1 MASSCDGNQQTSLS
15 RSNFFTALGEMYKR
29 RKTLRPSGRVTVL
42 VQGEGDGWDT
52 AVNIKINDRNLKQRP
67 STRAEGS
74 KQASRKS
81 DTSPKRRFPRFP
93 LDIRVSAKV
102 FRAAEPISLWG
113 RSIEFGQ
120 DGIGV
125 TLTGEL
131 EVGEVAT
138 LELTLPA
145 SVTPLKLRALVRYR
159 DGLRHG
165 FEFLARDDIQR
176 DAIRRTCELLSAG
189 Q

>member
-1 MASSCDGNQQTSLS
+1 MSTNRPGTPSS
-15 RSNFFTALGEMYKR
+15 
-29 RKTLRPSGRVTVL
+29 
-42 VQGEGDGWDT
+42 
-52 AVNIKINDRNLKQRP
+52 
-67 STRAEGS
+67 
-74 KQASRKS
+74 
-81 DTSPKRRFPRFP
+81 RRFPRYP

-102 FRAAEPISLWG
+102 FRADAPITLWG

-131 EVGEVAT
+131 EPGEVAT

-145 SVTPLKLRALVRYR
+145 SATPLKLRALVRYR

-165 FEFLARDDIQR
+165 FEFLARDEMQR
-176 DAIRRTCELLSAG
+176 EAIRRTCELLSAG

>member
-1 MASSCDGNQQTSLS
+1 MASNQTG
-15 RSNFFTALGEMYKR
+15 T
-29 RKTLRPSGRVTVL
+29 TPS
-42 VQGEGDGWDT
+42 
-52 AVNIKINDRNLKQRP
+52 
-67 STRAEGS
+67 
-74 KQASRKS
+74 
-81 DTSPKRRFPRFP
+81 RRFPRYAM
-93 LDIRVSAKV
+93 DIRVAAKV
-102 FRAAEPISLWG
+102 FRADSPVELWG

-131 EVGEVAT
+131 AVGEVAT

-145 SVTPLKLRALVRYR
+145 SSTPLKLRALVRYR

-165 FEFLARDDIQR
+165 FEFLARDEIQR
-176 DAIRRTCELLSAG
+176 EAIRRTCQLLAAG

>member
-1 MASSCDGNQQTSLS
+1 MTTNQAGPPAT
-15 RSNFFTALGEMYKR
+15 
-29 RKTLRPSGRVTVL
+29 
-42 VQGEGDGWDT
+42 
-52 AVNIKINDRNLKQRP
+52 
-67 STRAEGS
+67 
-74 KQASRKS
+74 
-81 DTSPKRRFPRFP
+81 RRFPRFP

-102 FRAAEPISLWG
+102 FRTDAPIQLWG
-113 RSIEFGQ
+113 RSIEMGQ

-131 EVGEVAT
+131 DVGEVAT

-145 SVTPLKLRALVRYR
+145 TTKALKLRALVRYR

-165 FEFLARDDIQR
+165 FEFLARDEIQR
-176 DAIRRTCELLSAG
+176 EVIRRTCELLAAG

>member
-1 MASSCDGNQQTSLS
+1 MSTNPTGTP
-15 RSNFFTALGEMYKR
+15 TR
-29 RKTLRPSGRVTVL
+29 RY
-42 VQGEGDGWDT
+42 
-52 AVNIKINDRNLKQRP
+52 
-67 STRAEGS
+67 
-74 KQASRKS
+74 
-81 DTSPKRRFPRFP
+81 PRFP

-102 FRAAEPISLWG
+102 FRPEAPLDLWG

-131 EVGEVAT
+131 EPGEVAT

-145 SVTPLKLRALVRYR
+145 SSTPLKLRALVRYR

-165 FEFLARDDIQR
+165 FEFLARDEMQR
-176 DAIRRTCELLSAG
+176 ELILRTCELLSAG
-189 Q
+189 R

>member
-1 MASSCDGNQQTSLS
+1 MSTNPPDL
-15 RSNFFTALGEMYKR
+15 EKKR
-29 RKTLRPSGRVTVL
+29 RY
-42 VQGEGDGWDT
+42 
-52 AVNIKINDRNLKQRP
+52 
-67 STRAEGS
+67 
-74 KQASRKS
+74 
-81 DTSPKRRFPRFP
+81 PRYP

-102 FRAAEPISLWG
+102 FRPHAPIDLWG

-131 EVGEVAT
+131 EPGEVAT

-145 SVTPLKLRALVRYR
+145 SGTPLKLRALVRYR

-165 FEFLARDDIQR
+165 FEFLARDELQR
-176 DAIRRTCELLSAG
+176 DAIRRTCELLSLG
-189 Q
+189 R

>member
-1 MASSCDGNQQTSLS
+1 MSTNLTGPA
-15 RSNFFTALGEMYKR
+15 AR
-29 RKTLRPSGRVTVL
+29 RY
-42 VQGEGDGWDT
+42 
-52 AVNIKINDRNLKQRP
+52 
-67 STRAEGS
+67 
-74 KQASRKS
+74 
-81 DTSPKRRFPRFP
+81 PRFP

-102 FRAAEPISLWG
+102 FRPDAPVELWG

-131 EVGEVAT
+131 QPGEVAT

-145 SVTPLKLRALVRYR
+145 SSTPLKLRALVRYR

-165 FEFLARDDIQR
+165 FEFLARDEMQR
-176 DAIRRTCELLSAG
+176 ELIRRTCEVLSAG
-189 Q
+189 R